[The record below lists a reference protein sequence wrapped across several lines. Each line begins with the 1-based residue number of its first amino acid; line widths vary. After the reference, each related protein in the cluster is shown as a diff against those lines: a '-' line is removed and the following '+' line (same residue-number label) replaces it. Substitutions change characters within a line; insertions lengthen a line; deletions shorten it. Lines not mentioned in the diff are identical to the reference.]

1 MLFFSPLF
9 SGLAVSTES
18 EGHHPYPYPLAL
30 AFARFAPWLK
40 CTCTSFKFLRKNLL
54 TSQNLTKLWFCTSNL
69 PHITAFCCPHVL
81 SVVKNFEDLIVS
93 IRKRAAERKR
103 ATNLI
108 GLLLAYFV
116 VVFFTYTIT
125 LIWSLTKGEGEVWR
139 KICSNITNI
148 TDVKLGLPSV

>member
-1 MLFFSPLF
+1 M
-9 SGLAVSTES
+9 VSYVES
-18 EGHHPYPYPLAL
+18 SSYNWFLLSLCSFRFQKFRGFNSEHTQEGG
-30 AFARFAPWLK
+30 
-40 CTCTSFKFLRKNLL
+40 RK
-54 TSQNLTKLWFCTSNL
+54 KK
-69 PHITAFCCPHVL
+69 TA
-81 SVVKNFEDLIVS
+81 
-93 IRKRAAERKR
+93 KRLG